1 MNSPQLNSSLNNMK
15 LSKTQQAIVS
25 LLLPGQ
31 NFTRQTLT
39 ALGYR
44 TKSAYFADAKIIYNE
59 IMSDTR
65 KMRSSLNFKK
75 YEEIGYGYKA
85 YKMTIRRQ
93 YQESVAYQFAD
104 GEFFDNIERKLRN
117 KIAIFRKR
125 GNVKGYTNVFGLRN
139 DSPTDVIGLGTK
151 AKTLNN
157 DHEITKFIEFIKVE
171 YRKWMGGYEINV
183 NRITSFSLNLHNY
196 TPLQGSSYTELPKA
210 MLYKKAIV
218 NIKNDDS
225 LCFLYAVLASL
236 YPVNKNAER
245 VSNYK
250 KHLNELKY
258 DDIEMPMKVS
268 DITRFEA
275 KNNLV
280 INVYTYSTY
289 SKSIEIVHHSK
300 GDKEPINLFLYNNH
314 YSLIKNWKLLFGQG
328 HKGQTQPPC
337 QNGAKSPEERQ
348 QNAEEAHRAR
358 SAPRGALPREN
369 GNL

>member
-1 MNSPQLNSSLNNMK
+1 MYMYKMNSQNLNSSPKYMK
-15 LSKTQQAIVS
+15 PLKLTKTQKKILGVV
-25 LLLPGQ
+25 LPGEVL
-31 NFTRQTLT
+31 TRQTLT

-59 IMSDTR
+59 LTSDNK
-65 KMRSSLNFKK
+65 KMQSTFSFKK

-85 YKMTIRRQ
+85 YKMNIRRQ
-93 YQESVAYQFAD
+93 YQEGVAFDFAS
-104 GEFFDNIERKLRN
+104 GEFLDSIERKLRN

-225 LCFLYAVLASL
+225 LMDLEYG
-236 YPVNKNAER
+236 VNIFPK
-245 VSNYK
+245 
-250 KHLNELKY
+250 
-258 DDIEMPMKVS
+258 
-268 DITRFEA
+268 TR
-275 KNNLV
+275 NGNLV
-280 INVYTYSTY
+280 IWDQYLPTKMKYLFR
-289 SKSIEIVHHSK
+289 KSRIWDRHLSV
-300 GDKEPINLFLYNNH
+300 
-314 YSLIKNWKLLFGQG
+314 
-328 HKGQTQPPC
+328 
-337 QNGAKSPEERQ
+337 QN
-348 QNAEEAHRAR
+348 
-358 SAPRGALPREN
+358 
-369 GNL
+369 